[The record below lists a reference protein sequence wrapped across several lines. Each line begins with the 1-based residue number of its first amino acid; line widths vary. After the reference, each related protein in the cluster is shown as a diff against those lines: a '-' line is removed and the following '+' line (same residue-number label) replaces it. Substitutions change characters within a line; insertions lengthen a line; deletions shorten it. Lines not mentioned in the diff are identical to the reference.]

1 MLTEYTK
8 KEQVNAVFALQMP
21 DEALKNDTDPLVV
34 NMARAGVCGDY
45 HQTNWSSIS
54 SKQWGGEGG
63 YHKKIVP
70 ISSLQMSGKT
80 GPGSCIENVSCS
92 LLYLIY
98 MFVIKMIGIHNDKL
112 KDVER

>member
-45 HQTNWSSIS
+45 HQTN
-54 SKQWGGEGG
+54 
-63 YHKKIVP
+63 
-70 ISSLQMSGKT
+70 
-80 GPGSCIENVSCS
+80 
-92 LLYLIY
+92 
-98 MFVIKMIGIHNDKL
+98 
-112 KDVER
+112 